1 MTLSIDINDQEL
13 KEVVEKG
20 IKELSSETVGE
31 IAKEAIK
38 NYMQDPEVMKKL
50 LFERSEN
57 YGYGYTCYSGPQKW
71 FLDLFTNCFTPEEIQ
86 EYRQKMLSVVEQEK
100 EGIIIKTLA
109 EIFSKMLVTDEFRYT
124 LQSMISSARN

>member
-38 NYMQDPEVMKKL
+38 NYMQDPAVMKEL
-50 LFERSEN
+50 LFEREKGIS
-57 YGYGYTCYSGPQKW
+57 YTYFSNPQKW
-71 FLDLFTNCFTPEEIQ
+71 FLDLFANCFSPEEIQ

-109 EIFSKMLVTDEFRYT
+109 TIFSKMLVTDEFKYQ
-124 LQSMISSARN
+124 LQDSISRIVRN

>member
-50 LFERSEN
+50 LFEREQ
-57 YGYGYTCYSGPQKW
+57 GYGYTYFSNPQKW
-71 FLDLFTNCFTPEEIQ
+71 FLDLFANCFSPEEIQ
-86 EYRQKMLSVVEQEK
+86 EYRQKMLSVVEQDK

-124 LQSMISSARN
+124 LQGMISSARN

>member
-50 LFERSEN
+50 LFEREQ
-57 YGYGYTCYSGPQKW
+57 GYGYTYYNNPQKW
-71 FLDLFTNCFTPEEIQ
+71 FLGLFANCFTPEEIQ
-86 EYRQKMLSVVEQEK
+86 EYRQKILGVVEQEK
-100 EGIIIKTLA
+100 EGIIVKTLA
-109 EIFSKMLVTDEFRYT
+109 EMFSKLLVTDEFRY
-124 LQSMISSARN
+124 QIRDSIASIVRN

>member
-38 NYMQDPEVMKKL
+38 NYMQDPEVMKEL
-50 LFERSEN
+50 LFEREK
-57 YGYGYTCYSGPQKW
+57 GYGYTYFSNPQKW
-71 FLDLFTNCFTPEEIQ
+71 FLDLFTNCFSPEEIQ
-86 EYRQKMLSVVEQEK
+86 EYRQKILGIVEQEK
-100 EGIIIKTLA
+100 EGIIVKTLA
-109 EIFSKMLVTDEFRYT
+109 EMFSKLLVTDEFRYQ
-124 LQSMISSARN
+124 LQDSISRIVRN

>member
-38 NYMQDPEVMKKL
+38 NYMQDPEVMKEL
-50 LFERSEN
+50 LFEREK
-57 YGYGYTCYSGPQKW
+57 GYGYTYFSNPQKW
-71 FLDLFTNCFTPEEIQ
+71 FLDLFTNCFSPEEIQ
-86 EYRQKMLSVVEQEK
+86 EYRQKILGIVEQEK
-100 EGIIIKTLA
+100 EGIIVKTLA
-109 EIFSKMLVTDEFRYT
+109 EMFSKLLVTDEFRYQ
-124 LQSMISSARN
+124 LQDSIAHIVRN